1 MRLLFLSCSVA
12 LSTCAHNAD
21 HAGRSVGSGDTRNPG
36 TRRESLVRLYHSESS
51 GMDSA
56 ARLILRDSTSWSR
69 AWTRLSGRTAPPQVE
84 FSTHMVLIAA
94 MGTMPSGGFDVTID
108 SVTTTGAEYS
118 IFVRTSRPGEGCP
131 VPAVITQ
138 PVDVVRV
145 PRRVLPPRFVES
157 RDVRRC

>member
-1 MRLLFLSCSVA
+1 M
-12 LSTCAHNAD
+12 
-21 HAGRSVGSGDTRNPG
+21 G
-36 TRRESLVRLYHSESS
+36 RESLVRLHHSELS

-56 ARLILRDSTSWSR
+56 ARLILRNSTSWSR

-108 SVTTTGAEYS
+108 SVATTGAEYS
-118 IFVRTSRPGEGCP
+118 IFVRTSKPDEGCP

-145 PRRVLPPRFVES
+145 PRRVLPPRFVEAT
-157 RDVRRC
+157 DVRRC